1 MQKFGYILGFGTLY
15 LVAEFIIFSQNSEL
29 SRLKTENMLVKS
41 QIEIMRDEN
50 NDIYRTM
57 SSARTYEDGVR
68 DGVENSKSIEWT
80 NGYHAAISQNS
91 CDNTQYTNAVSEGTE
106 Q

>member
-1 MQKFGYILGFGTLY
+1 MKEFGYILGFGTLY
-15 LVAEFIIFSQNSEL
+15 LAAAFVIFNQNSEL
-29 SRLKTENMLVKS
+29 SRLKTENMLVKN

-68 DGVENSKSIEWT
+68 DGIENAESISYVR
-80 NGYHAAISQNS
+80 GYHMAISQNN
-91 CDNTQYTNAVSEGTE
+91 CTDMQPKVTTNE
-106 Q
+106 